1 MPSRVRRERLSG
13 QAAAAPRVC
22 MSDADTSDVRPRGFP
37 SLGPP
42 SYVEIRPFEEDAR
55 DIVQDAFVLAIAR
68 LDSARNPKAWLI
80 QVVDH
85 LALNH
90 QRKVTRRTKLAERW
104 IGQSRR
110 EPSFDEEEVGH

>member
-1 MPSRVRRERLSG
+1 MPSRVRRERFPGPGATAPQVRMSNADMSAFYREIFLPLVRRATWKFGLSK
-13 QAAAAPRVC
+13 
-22 MSDADTSDVRPRGFP
+22 D
-37 SLGPP
+37 
-42 SYVEIRPFEEDAR
+42 DAR
-55 DIVQDAFVLAIAR
+55 DIVQDAFVLAIDR

-104 IGQSRR
+104 IGQGRR
-110 EPSFDEEEVGH
+110 EPSIDEEEVGH